1 MFTPALDADCLL
13 AHVLGKDRSFL
24 LAHDEIELSAAQERA
39 FFNAVNRRA
48 TGVPVAY
55 ITGHKEFFGFDFK
68 VTPDVLIPKPDTELL
83 VERALCEL
91 KRLTAQR
98 SFSADMA
105 AITDTP
111 GDTDSK
117 NGFGSTAFDTGADTN
132 TDSANAADNALYAA
146 DVCTGSGCVALSVL
160 ASLYGTAQTESKN
173 NEQRFSGFAPPVF
186 FTASD
191 ISKKALKIARINA
204 HNLLLPQKAHSI
216 RFVRAD
222 LLDFPHS
229 PFDLIVSN
237 PPYVPSA
244 AAAQLLQDGRSEPL
258 LALDGGR
265 DGLDLIRRLVVQAF
279 GALKSGGVLL
289 LETGEYNARQ
299 TAELMTKAGFT
310 DIVTYNDLSGMPRVT
325 RGRKRDNDDERF
337 SAYRAK
343 ARANVYAKT
352 GDLGKCCLL
361 RTFKKFFSNLSALC
375 RRGKR

>member
-1 MFTPALDADCLL
+1 M
-13 AHVLGKDRSFL
+13 
-24 LAHDEIELSAAQERA
+24 
-39 FFNAVNRRA
+39 
-48 TGVPVAY
+48 
-55 ITGHKEFFGFDFK
+55 
-68 VTPDVLIPKPDTELL
+68 
-83 VERALCEL
+83 
-91 KRLTAQR
+91 
-98 SFSADMA
+98 
-105 AITDTP
+105 
-111 GDTDSK
+111 
-117 NGFGSTAFDTGADTN
+117 
-132 TDSANAADNALYAA
+132 
-146 DVCTGSGCVALSVL
+146 
-160 ASLYGTAQTESKN
+160 
-173 NEQRFSGFAPPVF
+173 
-186 FTASD
+186 
-191 ISKKALKIARINA
+191 
-204 HNLLLPQKAHSI
+204 PQKAHSI

-222 LLDFPHS
+222 LLDFPHP

-299 TAELMTKAGFT
+299 TAELMTKAGLT

-325 RGRKRDNDDERF
+325 RGCKRDNDDERF
-337 SAYRAK
+337 SAYRAR